1 MVKYIFLTLWINGL
15 FIFRKVGN
23 QSMKKRILL
32 LLSFVLLF
40 IISCG
45 KNPAV
50 KDFEESM
57 KVIQSGK
64 FVNEVQTGLD
74 EKTLA
79 AISSAGKKITYKVN
93 KTDVQKDTVTINVTM
108 KSPDLSDI
116 TSKLVQ
122 ELSSLK
128 PDQLL
133 GKSEEELK
141 KIGSEATEKLITQE
155 LNSGN
160 LKYMEKT
167 FDVIYKKNGNKW
179 DLDPMANIE
188 FLNMTSYGMMNL
200 GK

>member
-45 KNPAV
+45 KNAAV

-64 FVNEVQTGLD
+64 YVNEVQTGLD

-116 TSKLVQ
+116 PSKLVQ

-128 PDQLL
+128 PEQLL

-141 KIGSEATEKLITQE
+141 KIGTEATEKLITQE

-167 FDVIYKKNGNKW
+167 FDVVYKKNGNKW

>member
-45 KNPAV
+45 KNAAV

-116 TSKLVQ
+116 PSKLVQ

>member
-1 MVKYIFLTLWINGL
+1 
-15 FIFRKVGN
+15 
-23 QSMKKRILL
+23 MKKRILL
-32 LLSFVLLF
+32 LLSFLLLF

-45 KNPAV
+45 KNAAV

-64 FVNEVQTGLD
+64 YVNEVQTGLD

-116 TSKLVQ
+116 PSKLVQ

-128 PDQLL
+128 PEQLL

-141 KIGSEATEKLITQE
+141 KIGTEATEKLITQE

-167 FDVIYKKNGNKW
+167 FDVVYKKNGNKW